1 MLSFIRYIKMFKI
14 SANIILRLQLK
25 MLISQH
31 TLLIDELRMKKF
43 FLFLIAATFGLISV
57 SGCKTKEH
65 CPAYGQKAEAV
76 KALHS

>member
-1 MLSFIRYIKMFKI
+1 MFKI
-14 SANIILRLQLK
+14 SANIILQLQLK

-31 TLLIDELRMKKF
+31 AMLIDYSRMKKI
-43 FLFLIAATFGLISV
+43 FLYLIAATFGLISV

-65 CPAYGQKAEAV
+65 CPAYGQKTEAV